1 MTNPSILIQ
10 QFRQRLLGEIMELD
24 ATLLQPVDIQKTL
37 VQMKVVKNTLVH
49 LTNLLRIEDDI
60 QRREGGF

>member
-60 QRREGGF
+60 QRREGF

>member
-49 LTNLLRIEDDI
+49 LTNLLRIDDDI